1 MARLPELS
9 DDEYL
14 EIEETLSSNA
24 RGRAFLR
31 MRDQRMRVIGS
42 DEVRRLIRNMK
53 DAVART
59 VPAEGDSA
67 QVHVRI
73 LRQELQEMS
82 YYIQQTRAEIAAL
95 QPDNSGDSRF
105 ISATEELSSIVTST
119 ERATYDILNAAERIS
134 EGIADVDREGELG
147 SVIDMIEGQT
157 IEIMTACSFQ
167 DITGQRITK
176 VVNAMRYI
184 EQRINSMVDIWGS
197 DDAASAAAAA
207 PVRPARRDDVV
218 DSRPDSHLLNGPAKD
233 GEGVSQSDVDALLAG
248 IGGSA
253 PAPVAEEEVAPPPP
267 PKPVKAKEPPPK
279 AEKKPEP
286 PPPPPPPAPASTVE
300 REEDMGGEPISQA
313 DIDALFD

>member
-31 MRDQRMRVIGS
+31 MRDLRMRVIGS

-53 DAVART
+53 DAVSRA

-134 EGIADVDREGELG
+134 EGIADVDRDGELG

-197 DDAASAAAAA
+197 DDAASAAAA
-207 PVRPARRDDVV
+207 PVRPARRDDMM

-253 PAPVAEEEVAPPPP
+253 PARVAEEEVAPPPP

-286 PPPPPPPAPASTVE
+286 PPPPPPPAPAPTAE